1 MSKHNLMNYITA
13 SLFPNGVNM
22 HLLDIY
28 FLKQGF
34 ESWEGLR
41 IYVLKGVILKSLIK
55 PQFEAH

>member
-1 MSKHNLMNYITA
+1 
-13 SLFPNGVNM
+13 M